1 MYFAY
6 NFILIDELDIEII
19 RIVGETFIFLVIS
32 LILDYQLYSN
42 LRSRKKIFEPN
53 QDAKKN

>member
-32 LILDYQLYSN
+32 LILDYQLS
-42 LRSRKKIFEPN
+42 II
-53 QDAKKN
+53 